1 MWKISTQTHALL
13 DLLTA
18 GSLFAVANGTRCSPG
33 LRGLLNTMA
42 AGKLAYSLMT
52 RHEMG
57 LVKVIPMPVH
67 LAMDAVSGAA
77 LAAAPLLMDEDDQIA
92 TGACV
97 ALGLGDIVAAVSTQ
111 TRSACDTAV
120 AYDVDYDAGINRAR
134 AYRVQRPDLAAPDK
148 GPEPVP
154 TPNARI
160 YDEGALPPAAR
171 RDTGAHA
178 TPTPGL

>member
-1 MWKISTQTHALL
+1 MWKISTKTHGVL
-13 DLLTA
+13 DFLTA
-18 GSLFAVANGTRCSPG
+18 GSLLAVANFTNCSPR
-33 LRGLLNTMA
+33 LRSLLNTMA

-52 RHEMG
+52 RHELG

-67 LAMDAVSGAA
+67 LALDAVSGAA
-77 LAAAPLLMDEDDQIA
+77 VAAAPLLMDEDDQIT

-97 ALGLGDIVAAVSTQ
+97 ALGLGDIVAAVTTQ
-111 TRSACDTAV
+111 TQSPADTAV
-120 AYDVDYDAGINRAR
+120 AYDVDYDSGIHRAR
-134 AYRVQRPDLAAPDK
+134 AYRAQRPDLAAPDK

-154 TPNARI
+154 TPNAGI
-160 YDEGALPPAAR
+160 FDEGALPPAAR